1 MTPSESRFVS
11 GTGDLPYRLA
21 RVLVADIYAHTEP
34 VRQQADAGRELR
46 RAAVVTASR
55 LLRMPLQGHARDDH
69 RRSALEGLEHLDR
82 WIETCR
88 DDGTLSRDEADQL
101 SDLRARLVTALTD
114 A

>member
-11 GTGDLPYRLA
+11 STGDLPYRLA
-21 RVLVADIYAHTEP
+21 RVLVADVYARTES
-34 VRQQADAGRELR
+34 VRQRAEAGRELR

-55 LLRMPLQGHARDDH
+55 LLRTPLQDGAREDH
-69 RRSALEGLEHLDR
+69 RRSALEGLDHLDR

-88 DDGTLSRDEADQL
+88 NEGTLSREEAEQL
-101 SDLRARLVTALTD
+101 SDLRARLVAALTD